1 MAKKGRRRFSVSEK
15 VAILKEHF
23 VEGKKVSEVCEAH
36 KLNPT
41 VFYDW
46 QRQLFE
52 NAASVFEGD
61 AKKEQSRLQQQNEN
75 LKSRLQQRD
84 EVLAELMQE
93 HVALK
98 KSLGED

>member
-1 MAKKGRRRFSVSEK
+1 MGKKNRRRFSASEK

-36 KLNPT
+36 KLSPT

-46 QRQLFE
+46 QKQLFE
-52 NAASVFEGD
+52 NAASAFQGD
-61 AKKEQSRLQQQNEN
+61 TKKQQAQLEQKCEA
-75 LKSRLQQRD
+75 LKTRLQQRD